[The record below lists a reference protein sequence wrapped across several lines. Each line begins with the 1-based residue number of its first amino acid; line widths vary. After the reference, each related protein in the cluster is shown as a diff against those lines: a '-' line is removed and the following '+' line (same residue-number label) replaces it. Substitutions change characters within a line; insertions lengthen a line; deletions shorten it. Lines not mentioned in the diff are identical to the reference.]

1 MREKINEKNPGNPR
15 IEVKDEG
22 RLGVIT
28 RISYGFGDTACNIV
42 YGMISA
48 LLVLFYTDYAGVP
61 VATVGLVMLI
71 SRVFDGTSDA
81 IMGVI
86 VACTKSRWGKARPW
100 ILWMSIPYCLSA
112 IALFT
117 VPQTPGTM
125 QFLYIFITYNLAT
138 TVFYTAINVPY
149 GTLSTYMTRSSHERD
164 LLSVFRMAMAPIGR
178 IIAVTFTQPVV
189 KLFGD
194 DMAAWVKTMTMWVI
208 LAFIMLLICFIK
220 CKETVVI
227 EAEENRDTRVPIMA
241 SIKALFTN
249 QYFWAC
255 LILWTVTCVHG
266 TIVGT
271 SLPYYCKYIF
281 HNDTWMYSVLYLAE
295 AGTLIIGAM
304 LCPIFLRRFGKRQIS
319 LAGAIVAVIA
329 QAAFMLNTGSF
340 EWALITAI
348 VRALGEAPLTAVV
361 FGMLGD
367 AVEFGQ
373 WKTKIRQASLI
384 FAGGAVGFKLGNGI
398 TSAIISKLLDAAG
411 YISSTGETVI
421 QPDSALAMIQNI
433 YVWGPLLV
441 WMIAVIVLA
450 LYKLDK
456 KYDTIMAE
464 LQEREARGEM

>member
-1 MREKINEKNPGNPR
+1 
-15 IEVKDEG
+15 
-22 RLGVIT
+22 
-28 RISYGFGDTACNIV
+28 
-42 YGMISA
+42 
-48 LLVLFYTDYAGVP
+48 
-61 VATVGLVMLI
+61 
-71 SRVFDGTSDA
+71 
-81 IMGVI
+81 
-86 VACTKSRWGKARPW
+86 
-100 ILWMSIPYCLSA
+100 
-112 IALFT
+112 
-117 VPQTPGTM
+117 
-125 QFLYIFITYNLAT
+125 
-138 TVFYTAINVPY
+138 
-149 GTLSTYMTRSSHERD
+149 
-164 LLSVFRMAMAPIGR
+164 MAMAPIGR

-208 LAFIMLLICFIK
+208 LAFIMLIICFIK

-227 EAEENRDTRVPIMA
+227 EAEEKRDTRVPVMA

-281 HNDTWMYSVLYLAE
+281 HNDTWMYSVLYMAE

-304 LCPIFLRRFGKRQIS
+304 LCPILLRRFGKRQIS

-329 QAAFMLNTGSF
+329 QAAFMLNPGSF
-340 EWALITAI
+340 EWALATAI
-348 VRALGEAPLTAVV
+348 IRALGEAPLTAVV

-398 TSAIISKLLDAAG
+398 TSAIISKLLDLAG
-411 YISSTGETVI
+411 YISSTGETVV

-441 WMIAVIVLA
+441 WMIAVVVLA
-450 LYKLDK
+450 LYKLDR
-456 KYDTIMAE
+456 KYDKIMEE
-464 LQEREARGEM
+464 LQERESRGEM